1 MKITWLHTGED
12 GHSHF
17 TDLLVP
23 VAQEGEGLRS
33 RMFAGTGAAF
43 GESHAITAPGEFHNA
58 PRRQWVV
65 ILTGG
70 MEVEVGDG
78 TVRRFG
84 PGEVFLADDL
94 KGQGHKTGSFTAPRC
109 IMTVPVND
117 ELDVRGWEG
126 AK

>member
-12 GHSHF
+12 GRSHF

-33 RMFAGTGAAF
+33 PLFAGTGAAF
-43 GESHAITAPGEFHNA
+43 GESHSVNVPGEFHNA

-94 KGQGHKTGSFTAPRC
+94 KGQGHMTRSFAAPRC
-109 IMTVPVND
+109 IMSVPVND
-117 ELDVRGWEG
+117 DLNPRDWKP
-126 AK
+126 A

>member
-1 MKITWLHTGED
+1 MKITWLHTGQD
-12 GHSHF
+12 GRSHF

-23 VAQEGEGLRS
+23 FAQEGEALRS
-33 RMFAGTGAAF
+33 PLFGGTGAAF
-43 GESHAITAPGEFHNA
+43 GASNTVSPLGEFHNA

-70 MEVEVGDG
+70 MEVEIGDG

-94 KGQGHKTGSFTAPRC
+94 KGQGHRTGSYAAPRC

-117 ELDVRGWEG
+117 DAHPQDWKP
-126 AK
+126 A